1 MQNEMSNTT
10 DIDMND
16 PAVVEKVFGD
26 ESMRSLPIGSD
37 EFKAALANAGKTE
50 GEEPDTD
57 ATAGEGEETE
67 TEDTETTED
76 EEADNSSTQKKP
88 KKGMLRRIEKLVEE
102 KHELQRRL
110 EAMEVASKQAVER
123 IAEQTTGHSE
133 YNVPKPKIAEFNN
146 LEEYTD
152 ALTEWKL
159 NKREY
164 DREMQAQVESFKTT
178 VTKVAENWQEKEAA
192 VKKEYADYDEVV
204 NLRNI
209 EAADTSQEAKI
220 FLSDSE
226 FGPQVVYTLLSD
238 DELVEQFSKANP
250 IQQVKILTKLEGRF
264 EGKQEKKSA
273 AITTA
278 SKAPAP
284 PKSLPKSKSVLT
296 GKDLIAHAA
305 DLSDAEWLR
314 MADEYARNKRRR

>member
-1 MQNEMSNTT
+1 MQNEMSNAT

-16 PAVVEKVFGD
+16 PAVVEKVFDD

-57 ATAGEGEETE
+57 ATAGESEETD

-76 EEADNSSTQKKP
+76 EEADNTSTQKKP

-102 KHELQRRL
+102 KYELQRRL
-110 EAMEVASKQAVER
+110 EALEAASKQTAER
-123 IAEQTTGHSE
+123 IVEEATSE
-133 YNVPKPKIAEFNN
+133 YDVPKPKIADFNN

-159 NKREY
+159 NKREH
-164 DREMQAQVESFKTT
+164 EKEKQAQIENFRST
-178 VTKVAENWQEKEAA
+178 VTKVAEIWQKKEAA
-192 VKKEYADYDEVV
+192 AKKEYADYDEVV

-220 FLSDSE
+220 FLSESE
-226 FGPQVVYTLLSD
+226 FGPKVVYALLSD
-238 DELVEQFSKANP
+238 DELVEQFSKASA
-250 IQQVKILTKLEGRF
+250 IQQVKILTKLEGKF
-264 EGKQEKKSA
+264 ENKQDVKST

-278 SKAPAP
+278 SKAPSP

-296 GKDLIAHAA
+296 GKDLIAHAG

-314 MADEYARNKRRR
+314 MADEYARNKRRK